1 LVEVDGAVPDGRDLR
16 GPEVTAAVSPVAALP
31 CVRAFLLGYQ
41 RDQVRLARDGG
52 FSGIIMEGRDIGS
65 VVLPDAEVRV
75 FLEADPA
82 VRSARRLA
90 EGMREAVD
98 QRDKA
103 DASRAAAPLT
113 CPAGAARID
122 NTHLTLAEVADR
134 IGALIA
140 AAR

>member
-1 LVEVDGAVPDGRDLR
+1 
-16 GPEVTAAVSPVAALP
+16 
-31 CVRAFLLGYQ
+31 
-41 RDQVRLARDGG
+41 
-52 FSGIIMEGRDIGS
+52 MEGRDIGS